1 VCCNGSMIVYEML
14 DVNVPGS
21 DRLSLSLSTY
31 IQRWLS
37 TGQCSRLTVHP
48 FLYPMRQPLRQWISV
63 SKSISSFLIVHLRIM
78 LSPGAQEGPKS
89 SSRWERSGSLTNEYV
104 DTGSVHQPGILTPP
118 ISQFIFTSD
127 SRNSL
132 DSLSVPLHSILSTTF
147 EQPTFSGNYLVFE
160 IKPSPDGGLTDGS
173 KAEVRFKD
181 RPMFEFVS
189 LLEKAREKSIYM
201 RRQAADEADENL
213 RACICCSQPSHSY
226 IYIIFQLHIPR
237 LPGQLLLH
245 LLTMFLWRIHQAMT
259 TDEVVTYLASEFLYP
274 SHLQIWRVICCVSQK

>member
-1 VCCNGSMIVYEML
+1 MIVYEML

-37 TGQCSRLTVHP
+37 TGQCSHLTVHP
-48 FLYPMRQPLRQWISV
+48 FLYPMRQPLQQWISV
-63 SKSISSFLIVHLRIM
+63 SKSISLFLTAHLRVT
-78 LSPGAQEGPKS
+78 LSPGVLEGPKS
-89 SSRWERSGSLTNEYV
+89 SGLWERSGSLTNECV
-104 DTGSVHQPGILTPP
+104 DIGSVHQPGIVTPP
-118 ISQFIFTSD
+118 ISQFIFASD
-127 SRNSL
+127 SKSSL
-132 DSLSVPLHSILSTTF
+132 DSLSVPLHSILSTAF
-147 EQPTFSGNYLVFE
+147 SQPTFSGNYLVFE
-160 IKPSPDGGLTDGS
+160 IKPSPDGGLTDGT

-213 RACICCSQPSHSY
+213 RACVRCSQSSHPY

-245 LLTMFLWRIHQAMT
+245 LLTMFLWRTHQAMT
-259 TDEVVTYLASEFLYP
+259 TDEVVTYLASDFCTLATRRSGE
-274 SHLQIWRVICCVSQK
+274 

>member
-1 VCCNGSMIVYEML
+1 MRGIPRKVSCARLNGSMIVYEML

-37 TGQCSRLTVHP
+37 TGQCSHLTVHP
-48 FLYPMRQPLRQWISV
+48 FLYPMRRPLRQWILV
-63 SKSISSFLIVHLRIM
+63 SKSISSLLTVHLRVM
-78 LSPGAQEGPKS
+78 LSPGALEEPKS
-89 SSRWERSGSLTNEYV
+89 LSRWARSGSLTNECV
-104 DTGSVHQPGILTPP
+104 DIGSVHQSGMVTPP
-118 ISQFIFTSD
+118 ISQFIFASD
-127 SRNSL
+127 SRNSFN
-132 DSLSVPLHSILSTTF
+132 SLSVPLHSILSTTF

-160 IKPSPDGGLTDGS
+160 IKPSPDGGLTDGT

-213 RACICCSQPSHSY
+213 RACICCSQPNHPYIYISYFSY
-226 IYIIFQLHIPR
+226 IYHAHRANFC
-237 LPGQLLLH
+237 
-245 LLTMFLWRIHQAMT
+245 
-259 TDEVVTYLASEFLYP
+259 Y
-274 SHLQIWRVICCVSQK
+274 IC